1 MVEVEAKVKP
11 KTGIKDRML
20 MQSKERIEIWV
31 DTKVETAEMLAPTTL
46 TKQVMV
52 TAAIVPR
59 LRYI

>member
-1 MVEVEAKVKP
+1 MAEVKARVKS
-11 KTGIKDRML
+11 KTGIKVRML
-20 MQSKERIEIWV
+20 MQSKERIEKWV